1 MLNLWRNKFLSIA
14 TIISIAIILF
24 IFNIIVAVYF
34 ITESSLQS
42 LSEKV
47 DMVLYLNDNFTT
59 EQRDTLIKEVK
70 LIDGVTN
77 VSYTSKDDALTKVQS
92 MYPDIYQSFDKY
104 DLKNPLPASI
114 SVKTK
119 DPKIQKDIENY
130 ISGSKFRQYISNI
143 SNVTDQ
149 NQGQDASI
157 ISSVAKNLE
166 KVTDF
171 SRQIIFWIVIIFLI
185 GGMLIILNSVQM
197 AIFTRRKEIEIMR
210 LVGAK
215 HMFIKLPFII
225 EGIFHALGAVIINIL
240 MLQFLAGKTD
250 LEISK
255 NLNFISLS
263 VIEFIVTV
271 ILATCSSLIAVH
283 NHIRKNI

>member
-1 MLNLWRNKFLSIA
+1 
-14 TIISIAIILF
+14 
-24 IFNIIVAVYF
+24 
-34 ITESSLQS
+34 
-42 LSEKV
+42 
-47 DMVLYLNDNFTT
+47 MVLYLNDNFTT
-59 EQRDTLIKEVK
+59 EQRDTLIKDVK
-70 LIDGVTN
+70 LIDGVTGVTY
-77 VSYTSKDDALTKVQS
+77 VSKEDALTKVQS
-92 MYPDIYQSFDKY
+92 MYPNIYQSFEKY

-130 ISGSKFRQYISNI
+130 ISGSKFRQYISNV
-143 SNVTDQ
+143 SNVADQ
-149 NQGQDASI
+149 NQGQNQDSSI

-225 EGIFHALGAVIINIL
+225 EGIFHALGAVIINLL
-240 MLQFLAGKTD
+240 MLEFLAGKTD
-250 LEISK
+250 LGISQ
-255 NLNFISLS
+255 NINFISLS

-283 NHIRKNI
+283 NHIRKSI